1 MSDEVQCWKWDA
13 AIKIGNTIQN
23 MRGVVRIEM
32 AEDGLGL
39 LRDLRKSGFTTYSEE
54 RHEIYERLV
63 SRVRVRVNLA
73 GKNE

>member
-1 MSDEVQCWKWDA
+1 
-13 AIKIGNTIQN
+13 